1 MNIYMENSSLNNLRI
16 KSGCYRKCS
25 GGQKIQAVS
34 NLETSKFQSLKQSME
49 STEKNKAEFVR
60 ETKML

>member
-34 NLETSKFQSLKQSME
+34 NLETSKF
-49 STEKNKAEFVR
+49 
-60 ETKML
+60 